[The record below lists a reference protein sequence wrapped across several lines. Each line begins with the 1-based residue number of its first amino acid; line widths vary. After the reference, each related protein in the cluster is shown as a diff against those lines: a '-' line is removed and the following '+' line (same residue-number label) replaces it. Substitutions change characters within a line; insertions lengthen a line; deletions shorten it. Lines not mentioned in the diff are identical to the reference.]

1 MNSSLLI
8 SSTSDWVSVSPK
20 NNGELLL
27 ELGVEE
33 AKLSSTFAGVV
44 MELSMLEDC
53 DLNVSKTGVFT
64 ENKQMQPYN

>member
-53 DLNVSKTGVFT
+53 DLNGVVHARRL
-64 ENKQMQPYN
+64 